1 MSKVSRSNV
10 GPGRLESG
18 LSWAVVGVLVMV
30 AAGVYLKQ
38 SRYDRAVWTVSPAGW
53 NAEDVSL
60 PSGADLQGLADF
72 LPPSLRPM
80 GPLESFGPAT
90 LSDKIDGKAELY
102 LPAGFVHLTVRRFVS
117 ADDSSDWLE
126 VFVYDM
132 GDVRNAFAVYSAQRR
147 STASPLSLT
156 PYGYRTKNALFLV
169 HGKYYLELVA
179 SSASDPIMAA
189 AEAFARRFVGK
200 TAQREGR
207 IAALDL
213 FPPEGLDADDRS
225 LIVSDA
231 FGFQG
236 LNDVFIAPY
245 RLEGGELTAFLTE
258 RPNEDEAKGLVEAYR
273 TFLIQNGGEAD
284 EAAFLP
290 EGELVRLFGTV
301 EIFFAC
307 GPYLVG
313 VHQAEAEKP
322 AKELILKLKEHLGS
336 RCM

>member
-1 MSKVSRSNV
+1 
-10 GPGRLESG
+10 
-18 LSWAVVGVLVMV
+18 VGVLLLV

-38 SRYDRAVWTVSPAGW
+38 SRYDRAVWTVSPTGW
-53 NAEDVSL
+53 TPRDAPPRKGTGPQALAE
-60 PSGADLQGLADF
+60 F

-80 GPLESFGPAT
+80 GPFESFGPAT

-117 ADDSSDWLE
+117 AGESSDWLE

-147 STASPLSLT
+147 STASPFSLT

-179 SSASDPIMAA
+179 SSPSDPIMAA
-189 AEAFARRFVGK
+189 AEAFAGRFVEK
-200 TAQREGR
+200 TPQPEYR

-213 FPPEGLDADDRS
+213 FPPEGLDAENRS
-225 LIVSDA
+225 FIVSDA

-236 LNDVFIAPY
+236 LNNVFIAPY
-245 RLEGGELTAFLTE
+245 RLEAGELTAFLTE
-258 RPNEDEAKGLVEAYR
+258 RSDEDEAQRLVEAYR
-273 TFLIQNGGEAD
+273 TFLIQNGGEAH
-284 EAAFLP
+284 EPAFLP
-290 EGELVRLFGTV
+290 GGVLVRLFGTV
-301 EIFFAC
+301 ELFFSC

-313 VHQAEAEKP
+313 LHQAEAEKP
-322 AKELILKLKEHLGS
+322 AEALILRLKTHLGS